1 MERVDVNANGELG
14 QGSAI
19 SVDISADGR
28 FVAFDSLADNLEP
41 GAGDQNGL
49 DVFVRDRAT
58 GTIEGI
64 STGGDTGVFEGNSF
78 LSSIS
83 ADGRFVGFTSADS
96 FDGDVHP
103 FVTDALVFDRQL
115 GTTRIVNRN
124 SAGVQADEE
133 SETPFVSDDGTWV
146 VFSSRATNLVADDT
160 NGLYDVF
167 RRNLLTGV
175 TERIAA
181 GDADPGSHAIGSG
194 LTPDGMVASL
204 ITGADLVA
212 ADVNFAFDV
221 YVADLREAA
230 DLSVNKSDSPD
241 PVTARANLTY
251 TITVNN
257 LGSGAASGVTLTDQ
271 LPDVTFVSAT
281 ASQGSCTRSGG
292 GKSDGLVTC
301 ALGTIDPSVS
311 AIVTIVVSPS
321 KAGTLTNTASVKAS
335 TPDPDAANNTS
346 TATTT
351 VVAR

>member
-1 MERVDVNANGELG
+1 MERVDINATGELG
-14 QGSAI
+14 QGSALT
-19 SVDISADGR
+19 VDISADGR
-28 FVAFDSLADNLEP
+28 FVAFGSLADNLVDGP
-41 GAGDQNGL
+41 GDQNGF

-58 GTIEGI
+58 GTVEGI
-64 STGGDTGVFEGNSF
+64 STVGDTGVFEGESF

-96 FDGDVHP
+96 FDGDTTG
-103 FVTDALVFDRQL
+103 FATDALVFDRQL
-115 GTTRIVNRN
+115 LTVTIVSRN

-133 SETPFVSDDGTWV
+133 SETPFISDNGTFA
-146 VFSSRATNLVADDT
+146 VFSSRATNLVANDT

-167 RRNLLTGV
+167 RRNLVTGT
-175 TERIAA
+175 TERLA
-181 GDADPGSHAIGSG
+181 GDDNSLGFHAIASG
-194 LTPDGMVASL
+194 LTRDGLIASL
-204 ITGADLVA
+204 ITGADLVP

-221 YVADLREAA
+221 YVADTREAA
-230 DLSVNKSDSPD
+230 DLAVTKTDSPD
-241 PVTARANLTY
+241 PVIARANLTY
-251 TITVNN
+251 TISVQN
-257 LGSGAASGVTLTDQ
+257 LGPGTASGVTLTDQ

-321 KAGTLTNTASVKAS
+321 KAGTLTNTASVTAS

-351 VVAR
+351 VVTR